1 MWMTRK
7 GLIGSQTNPAVTS
20 AFKAQSKRVHEKNQD
35 ANDAEKG
42 KSESAHE
49 DLLEQFIRAKKE
61 HPESIGDKE
70 ILMLGISMVF
80 AGADT
85 TAWTLSAFFYY
96 VLRTPGVYDRLVK
109 EIRDA
114 SQEEIMPYTQ
124 AQKLPYLD
132 ACIKE
137 NFRMHPAARFGSERV
152 VPIGGAVIC
161 GEHIPAG
168 TDVVINPWAI
178 HRRKEIWGEDVEV
191 FRPERWLEDEEKAKK
206 MAGMLFQFGSGNF
219 MCIGRNISLLE
230 MYKLTAATLGA
241 FDLELVEPKKQWKLL
256 AGGFARPES
265 VEVKIKRRKI
275 S

>member
-7 GLIGSQTNPAVTS
+7 GLLGSRTNPAVIS
-20 AFKAQSKRVHEKNQD
+20 ALKAQTKRLQETEESTKD
-35 ANDAEKG
+35 SEKG
-42 KSESAHE
+42 PESTHE
-49 DLLEQFIRAKKE
+49 DLLEQFIRAKKA
-61 HPESIGDKE
+61 HPESLGDGE

-96 VLRTPGVYDRLVK
+96 VLRTPGVYERLIK
-109 EIRDA
+109 EVRDA
-114 SQEEIMPYTQ
+114 SDGEIMHYTQ

-137 NFRMHPAARFGSERV
+137 TFRVHPAARFGSERV
-152 VPIGGAVIC
+152 VPPGGATIC

-168 TDVVINPWAI
+168 TDVLLNPWPI
-178 HRRKEIWGEDVEV
+178 HRRKDIWGEDVEV

-230 MYKLTAATLGA
+230 MYKVTAATLIE
-241 FDLELVEPKKQWKLL
+241 FDVELADPKKPWKLVS
-256 AGGFARPES
+256 GSFTRPES
-265 VEVKIKRRKI
+265 VEVRIKRRKV
-275 S
+275 